1 MKLKV
6 PFARNLNKWKGSGW
20 CGPLALASI
29 LRYYGYQDKIEEIV
43 KKAGYLKGKGT
54 TPQGL
59 INYCLNKGMQVDYFS
74 LKEIQ
79 THENKQFSEKL
90 QQFYKRVNSE
100 KRDKIFLKKNKKFK
114 GYNYIEK
121 NSSVKDIEA
130 ILNKQRPILILHN
143 LVEVYNKAELWM
155 HYVAIVGFDKNN
167 FYVHNVF
174 PKNRR
179 FEKVKKSLLMKSLSS
194 NGLSKSLIV
203 PYKKCA
209 SQ

>member
-6 PFARNLNKWKGSGW
+6 PFVRNLKKWKGRGW
-20 CGPLALASI
+20 CGPLALASV
-29 LRYYGYQDKIEEIV
+29 LRYYGHKDKVEEIV
-43 KKAGYLKGKGT
+43 KKAGHLKGKGT
-54 TPQGL
+54 APQGL
-59 INYCLNKGMQVDYFS
+59 IGYCLNKGMQVDYLS
-74 LKEIQ
+74 LKEVQ
-79 THENKQFSEKL
+79 NSNNKNFSNNL
-90 QQFYKRVNSE
+90 QEFYKKVNTG
-100 KRDKIFLKKNKKFK
+100 KRDEAFLKKNKKFK

-143 LVEVYNKAELWM
+143 LAEIYNKKELWM

-167 FYVHNVF
+167 FYIHNVF
-174 PKNRR
+174 PKNKK

-209 SQ
+209 LQ